1 MTRIDYA
8 KPKMFQHPQGPTLDY
23 LTTTCA
29 IAIYPLLGFSQT
41 SGISHSALTRLG
53 TRTLLGFVPFQRHNH
68 CDATNE
74 TSLSPLPAPRFSQ
87 PSSRSNALVD
97 LQVYSTPQA
106 LLGLRSSKLHTDTIS
121 TRHPRQIAPSP
132 LPHPSWLP
140 STNRPVFPRTSAVED
155 YPFLRLSQFM
165 APRSLSRT
173 GFHLG
178 L

>member
-1 MTRIDYA
+1 
-8 KPKMFQHPQGPTLDY
+8 MFPHPQGLTLDY

-68 CDATNE
+68 RDATNE
-74 TSLSPLPAPRFSQ
+74 ISSSPLPAHRFSQ

-97 LQVYSTPQA
+97 LQVYPTLQA
-106 LLGLRSSKLHTDTIS
+106 LLGLRSSKLNTDTIS
-121 TRHPRQIAPSP
+121 PRHPRRTAPSS
-132 LPHPSWLP
+132 LPYPSWLP
-140 STNRPVFPRTSAVED
+140 SMHRPVFPRTPAVED
-155 YPFLRLSQFM
+155 YPFLRLSRFT
-165 APRSLSRT
+165 APCPLART